1 MTKFPSPVGDVG
13 FKSFLRINQN
23 TVYEMLFPSP
33 VGDVG
38 FKSCRWNPL
47 RDNGETGFCGA
58 DGKTLSF
65 VNRKVPICSSNPYT
79 ASRGADYVTTTMD
92 LLF

>member
-1 MTKFPSPVGDVG
+1 MNYP
-13 FKSFLRINQN
+13 
-23 TVYEMLFPSP
+23 FPSP

-65 VNRKVPICSSNPYT
+65 VNRKISICCSNPYT

-92 LLF
+92 LLFLILRRYAKSFLFSYF